1 MATAAFSGAFANL
14 DPALQLMLLMASLT
28 LLPFMVSGMTSFL
41 RYVIVFSILKQAMGT
56 QQVPPSMVLVG
67 LALILT
73 FYTMSP
79 VFGEMYTAV
88 NPLLNNPKSN
98 VMDIMNKG
106 VVPLKQFMMRQTREE
121 DVRIFLEVSR
131 KKAPDSVNE
140 LSIWE
145 ITPAFMLSELRTSFE
160 IGFVIFI
167 PFVII
172 DLVVAN
178 ILMALGMMM
187 LSPTIISLP
196 FKILI
201 FIAVDGWSLIVR
213 GLIQSFN

>member
-131 KKAPDSVNE
+131 KRVPESVND